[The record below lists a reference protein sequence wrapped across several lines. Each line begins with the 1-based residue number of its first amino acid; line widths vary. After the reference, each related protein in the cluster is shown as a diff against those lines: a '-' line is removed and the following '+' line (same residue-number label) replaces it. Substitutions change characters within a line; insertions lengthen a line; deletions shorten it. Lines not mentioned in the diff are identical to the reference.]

1 MPDAIRR
8 RGTGVHDRGMTIQGT
23 ARPAESGGGKPVDVA
38 DVLRHTAVLTLLG
51 AAVIHAKVTP
61 EHFEEWAAAGV
72 FFVVITVVQAGLAL
86 GLLLSRLRVLYI
98 SALVVSA
105 AAVLVW
111 VVSRTTGLPFG
122 PDAGTPE
129 EVGRPDTVATIFE
142 LATVAVTLPLLT
154 LAPPCRHGRAS
165 RWCWAVVAVVA
176 VVVIAMTGF
185 AIASPAEPRG
195 GHAESPIG
203 PLVPVET
210 L

>member
-1 MPDAIRR
+1 MRL
-8 RGTGVHDRGMTIQGT
+8 RGTGVHDGGMTIRGT
-23 ARPAESGGGKPVDVA
+23 ARPAGSRRGKPVNVA
-38 DVLRHTAVLTLLG
+38 DVLRHTAVLMLLG

-61 EHFEEWAAAGV
+61 EHFEEWVAAGV

-86 GLLLSRLRVLYI
+86 GLLLSRRRVLYFP
-98 SALVVSA
+98 ALVVSA

-142 LATVAVTLPLLT
+142 VATVAVTLPLLT
-154 LAPPCRHGRAS
+154 LGPPIATGRAS
-165 RWCWAVVAVVA
+165 RWRWAVVAVIA

-185 AIASPAEPRG
+185 AIASPEEPRG
-195 GHAESPIG
+195 GHAASPTG